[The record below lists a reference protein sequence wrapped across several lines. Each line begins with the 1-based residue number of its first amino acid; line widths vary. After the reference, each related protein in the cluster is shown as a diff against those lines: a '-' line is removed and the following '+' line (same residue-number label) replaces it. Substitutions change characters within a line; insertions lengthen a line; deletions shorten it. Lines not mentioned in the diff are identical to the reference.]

1 MLTNEYT
8 EECLQILSNPQLI
21 AMVLSQRD
29 RTKSTIE
36 SLRDEVKSM
45 NTNFKKLEADVGIV
59 KNVNNLLMKKWKFEI
74 E

>member
-8 EECLQILSNPQLI
+8 EEYLQKLSNPQLI
-21 AMVLSQRD
+21 ALVLSQRD

-45 NTNFKKLEADVGIV
+45 NTNFKKLETDVGIV
-59 KNVNNLLMKKWKFEI
+59 KNVNNLLLKKWKFEI